1 MRLKILTLSIIAVL
15 LTVSVFSAFDAF
27 ADVSSPKKQT
37 NAGISTQNVF
47 CKENLYKV
55 ILKASNKPFCV
66 SPDTAKKMMMRGITV
81 LTDTQNVDRF
91 VEQIMNK
98 SPIGTIKKLVSLK
111 VSSGYHVVFEACAE
125 DQGIRAPEVIV
136 TSDSETRYV
145 KLVERLLPNSCET
158 NSVQIKASNP
168 NSIKMNIANKGGVT
182 AKINQLENKVKDLQE
197 KLAAEKAQLGV
208 KVKDTKEVDDATST
222 RISQIVG
229 MRSELNQARE
239 ELNRYLFALNLT
251 PKIKTTEL
259 DVKKSFAGTPLEG
272 ILVNKLGVSK
282 QIQTEGS
289 YDVVFEM
296 CSGKQLV
303 RIPVVMVKSDSETKN
318 VRLADKIIPETC
330 QVTGAK
336 IKANAPESIEV
347 SVADTAQNSVTA
359 SDLEAKLTELTK
371 FLQTEKQLLKD
382 LTHFEPRPDDFNNQA
397 LVITQKIID
406 LRNEINMIKLQLF
419 NILNQASK

>member
-1 MRLKILTLSIIAVL
+1 LKLKILALSIVSIL
-15 LTVSVFSAFDAF
+15 LTVSIFSSFDAF

-37 NAGISTQNVF
+37 NAGISIQNVF

-55 ILKASNKPFCV
+55 ILKASDKPFCV
-66 SPDTAKKMMMRGITV
+66 SPDTAKKMIMRGITV
-81 LTDTQNVDRF
+81 VTDTQNVDRF
-91 VEQIMNK
+91 IEQIMNK
-98 SPIGTIKKLVSLK
+98 SPIGTIKQLVSLK
-111 VSSGYHVVFEACAE
+111 VGTGYHVVFEACAD

-145 KLVERLLPNSCET
+145 KLVERLLPDSCET

-168 NSIKMNIANKGGVT
+168 DSIKMDIANKGGVT
-182 AKINQLENKVKDLQE
+182 VKINQLENKVKDLQE
-197 KLAAEKAQLGV
+197 KLAAERAKLGV
-208 KVKDTKEVDDATST
+208 KVKDTKEVDNESST
-222 RISQIVG
+222 RITKIAQ

-239 ELNRYLFALNLT
+239 ELNRYLFALYLT

-259 DVKKSFAGTPLEG
+259 DVKKSFVGTPLEG

-296 CSGKQLV
+296 CAGKQLV
-303 RIPVVMVKSDSETKN
+303 RIPVVMVKSDIETKN

-336 IKANAPESIEV
+336 IKANVPGSIEV
-347 SVADTAQNSVTA
+347 GVSDTAQSSIAA
-359 SDLEAKLTELTK
+359 SDLEMKITELTK
-371 FLQTEKQLLKD
+371 SLQTEKQLLRD
-382 LTHFEPRPDDFNNQA
+382 LTHFEPRPDDFNNQV
-397 LVITQKIID
+397 LSITQKIID
-406 LRNEINMIKLQLF
+406 LRNEINITKLQLF
-419 NILNQASK
+419 NILNQVSK